1 MMAMM
6 LFSFLGLL
14 LLGVPIAFSLGIA
27 SMLYIV
33 LTDMP
38 LVLIGQRVFSGV
50 DSFVLLAIPAFMLA
64 GNLMNTGGITKR
76 ILKFCTAIVGH
87 IRGSLAQVNVISSML
102 FAGISGTAISD
113 VVSLGSMVI
122 PAMEEDGYEPEF
134 AAALTA
140 STSIMGPIIPPS
152 VPMVIAGSAVSIS
165 VGGMFAGGILP
176 GILLGLLFMMQVYF
190 IAKKRNYPK
199 HRKHTLVEILV
210 TTKESIFALLM
221 PLILM
226 GGILG
231 GFFTPTEAAVV
242 TVSYALIVGVVIYRE
257 LRFSHIFRAVTTT
270 MRSAASILL
279 LIGLASVFA
288 NILVQERVPQAIANS
303 ILGFTDNSILVI
315 LIINVI
321 LLFTGMFMESIAAI
335 LIMFPV
341 LLPIATGV
349 GMSPL
354 QFGVMA
360 VLNLMIGLITPPVGI
375 CLATAGQIAKV
386 PLWKAIVANMPFLL
400 TLIVVLL
407 LVAFVPPLT
416 MWLPGLIN

>member
-1 MMAMM
+1 MMVVM
-6 LFSFLGLL
+6 LLSFLGLL
-14 LLGVPIAFSLGIA
+14 LLGIPIAFALGIA
-27 SMLYIV
+27 SMIYII

-76 ILKFCTAIVGH
+76 ILRFCTAIVGH

-122 PAMEEDGYEPEF
+122 PAMTEDGYEPEF

-165 VGGMFAGGILP
+165 VGGMFAGGIIP
-176 GILLGLLFMMQVYF
+176 GILLGLFFMLQVYF
-190 IAKKRNYPK
+190 VAKKRNYPK
-199 HRKHTLVEILV
+199 HRRHSIGEILRI
-210 TTKESIFALLM
+210 TKQSIFALLM
-221 PLILM
+221 PVILM

-242 TVSYALIVGVVIYRE
+242 TVCYALVIGVLVYRE
-257 LRFSHIFRAVTTT
+257 LNLKHIFNAVSKT
-270 MRSAASILL
+270 MHSAASILL

-303 ILGFTDNSILVI
+303 ILGFTDNYIAVI
-315 LIINVI
+315 LIINLI

-375 CLATAGQIAKV
+375 CLATSAQIAKV
-386 PLWKAIVANMPFLL
+386 PLWKAIKANMPFLV
-400 TLIVVLL
+400 TLIVILL

-416 MWLPGLIN
+416 TWLPSLIN